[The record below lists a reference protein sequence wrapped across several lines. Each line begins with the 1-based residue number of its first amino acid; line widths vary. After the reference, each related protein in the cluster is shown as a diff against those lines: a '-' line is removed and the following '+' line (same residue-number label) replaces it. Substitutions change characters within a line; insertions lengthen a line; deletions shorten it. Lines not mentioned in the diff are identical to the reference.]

1 MENPSSGPGFPSW
14 YRFNDVSVD
23 YFFFLAA
30 FFLAAFFFAFFL
42 AGILSH
48 LHSIV
53 WVHVLR
59 VKQND
64 RSGKRKF
71 HFFCIGFSC
80 HNLTHF
86 KNDPLDSQ

>member
-1 MENPSSGPGFPSW
+1 MTRMENPSSGPGFPSW

-30 FFLAAFFFAFFL
+30 FFLAVFFLAFFL

-53 WVHVLR
+53 WVHDLR
-59 VKQND
+59 VEQNFATV
-64 RSGKRKF
+64 KRNF
-71 HFFCIGFSC
+71 QLFFTPFFSFSC
-80 HNLTHF
+80 HT
-86 KNDPLDSQ
+86 P